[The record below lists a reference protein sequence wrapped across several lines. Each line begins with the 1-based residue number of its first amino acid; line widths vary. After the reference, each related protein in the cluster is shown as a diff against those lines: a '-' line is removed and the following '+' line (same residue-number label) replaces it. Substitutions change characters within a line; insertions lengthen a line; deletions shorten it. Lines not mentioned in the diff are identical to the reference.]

1 MYQNEY
7 FNKIFQRKERNQSKG
22 KINGEEEESGWK
34 IHIENP
40 CGEVTKTGWDTQ
52 PGGPNG

>member
-7 FNKIFQRKERNQSKG
+7 FNKIFQRKERNQNKG